1 MKFKILAFAVLMA
14 CSFMSFAQKTVVSE
28 ADENIGGAINPTFTV
43 FIEGAEYK
51 TVMKAWKKYLE
62 DQKGKIVVD
71 KNDITVS
78 NAMFPSLSATPMAV
92 FSRLMDDKAG
102 VRITAAFVKD
112 GQYINTARM
121 ETEAIAVKKIIYD
134 FAIGIKKKMVEE
146 KLKDATKELEK
157 RNDKS
162 QDLVYRKSRLEKDI
176 ANYKEK
182 IKDAERDIEDNIKQQ
197 SEAKAKAEEQMKI
210 VQEIKDTLNN
220 VD

>member
-1 MKFKILAFAVLMA
+1 
-14 CSFMSFAQKTVVSE
+14 
-28 ADENIGGAINPTFTV
+28 
-43 FIEGAEYK
+43 
-51 TVMKAWKKYLE
+51 
-62 DQKGKIVVD
+62 
-71 KNDITVS
+71 
-78 NAMFPSLSATPMAV
+78 
-92 FSRLMDDKAG
+92 
-102 VRITAAFVKD
+102 
-112 GQYINTARM
+112 M

-162 QDLVYRKSRLEKDI
+162 QDLVDRKSRLEKDI